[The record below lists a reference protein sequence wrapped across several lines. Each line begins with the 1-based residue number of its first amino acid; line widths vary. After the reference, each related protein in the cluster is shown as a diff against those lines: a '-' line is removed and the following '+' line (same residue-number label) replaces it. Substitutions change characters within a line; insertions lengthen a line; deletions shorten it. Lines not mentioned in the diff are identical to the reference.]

1 MKKRHF
7 FSCILMATNILISST
22 SAVTTTNNNENILP
36 VKYDGRGEGY
46 ITPIRHQGLSNLCWA
61 YSTIAVSE
69 INMLKK
75 GLFVSPDTLDLSEKN
90 LAYKTLNRG
99 IGEDLLHNTDFDN
112 NSSLFWEKSGSSPI
126 YAGYSLLQWNKLRNE
141 NDYEWEK
148 NGNSTNFILKDFIKI
163 PDKNT
168 ISKEK
173 SINEI
178 KFAVKN
184 YGAVSFSFSAVDL
197 LSNKGYNFYNQEA
210 NKYKNF
216 THITHAATI
225 IGWDDTISKEQFS
238 SDTSQDGAWIV
249 KNSWGT
255 NSGEN
260 GYFYLSY
267 DSNISELFTLDYT
280 NKSTYE
286 NNYYYDGSFKDIYG
300 DLFKEAAVTFQ
311 AKKGDKNHK
320 EQLKAI
326 NVGFEGLD
334 SEIEIKIY
342 RKTENPNPR
351 NLKLGELVHSQKKYF
366 HNDGLRTIDLDNPIE
381 IEQGEWFTVVVKIN
395 NENEYAKLKFSDELN
410 TQNDFSFIN
419 QNGEWK
425 SSQKAY
431 NGATARIKVFTNSEY
446 INNSSNSTNKDLK
459 YAEISLNKYD
469 YHLDQE
475 HGDDFI
481 NIKYNGKTLV
491 LNQDY
496 KLEYQE
502 VLDKEGGFYY
512 DIANCGYNKVKIIGI
527 GDYSGVNYAF
537 LTIRRGLEHKYNSS
551 NSITI
556 GKNINNTNEIK
567 LKKGWTILNPSK
579 LSDDDNVID
588 VIYNGDKE
596 KYYKINQTSLTLI
609 RSDLIQ
615 DKIEIQKPKN
625 EQNYKPETI
634 VQENN
639 KKKQENKDNLASI
652 TKEKQVDT
660 KNSNSS
666 SKNNNSNN
674 SIENKKSD
682 IHKEKDKKIN
692 SKTDKSQNKQQKVS
706 QNRFNENKKTK
717 SFVKTKLG
725 IFTII
730 SSSIIALL
738 SIFIPTYYFLR
749 RKNKNNINS

>member
-7 FSCILMATNILISST
+7 FSSILVGTGALTSSISVATT
-22 SAVTTTNNNENILP
+22 SNNENSLP
-36 VKYDGRGEGY
+36 AKYDGREKGY
-46 ITPIRHQGLSNLCWA
+46 ITPIRHQGLLNLCWA
-61 YSTIAVSE
+61 YSTIGVSE
-69 INMLKK
+69 INIIKK

-99 IGEDLLHNTDFDN
+99 VGEDSLHNTDFDN
-112 NSSLFWEKSGSSPI
+112 NSTLFWDKSGSSPT

-141 NDYEWEK
+141 SDDEWE
-148 NGNSTNFILKDFIKI
+148 NIGNTTNFILKDFIKI

-168 ISKEK
+168 VSKEK
-173 SINEI
+173 SIDEI
-178 KFAVKN
+178 KIAIQN
-184 YGAVSFSFSAVDL
+184 YGAASFSFSAVDV
-197 LSNKGYNFYNQEA
+197 LSNKGYNFYNTEA
-210 NKYKNF
+210 DKYKNSS
-216 THITHAATI
+216 HITHAATI
-225 IGWDDTISKEQFS
+225 TGWDDTISKEKFS
-238 SDTSQDGAWIV
+238 SDTTQDGAWIV

-300 DLFKEAAVTFQ
+300 DNFKEAAVTFQ

-326 NVGFEGLD
+326 NIGFEGLD

-342 RKTENPNPR
+342 KKTENPNPR
-351 NLKLGELVHSQKKYF
+351 NLKLGRLVYTQKKYF
-366 HNDGLRTIDLDNPIE
+366 HNDGLRTIDLNESIN
-381 IEQGEWFTVVVKIN
+381 IEQGEWFTVVAKIN
-395 NENEYAKLKFSDELN
+395 NNKNAYAKLKFSEELN
-410 TQNDFSFIN
+410 TQNDFSFVN

-425 SSQKAY
+425 SSQKVY

-446 INNSSNSTNKDLK
+446 INNSSNTTTKDLK
-459 YAEISLNKYD
+459 YAKVSLNKYD
-469 YHLDQE
+469 YHLGQE

-481 NIKYNGKTLV
+481 NVEYKGKKLI

-537 LTIRRGLEHKYNSS
+537 LTIRKGLEHKYNPY

-556 GKNINNTNEIK
+556 ANDINDASEIK

-579 LSDDDNVID
+579 LNEGNNVVNI
-588 VIYNGDKE
+588 IYNGDDE
-596 KYYKINQTSLTLI
+596 KYYKTNQTNLTLI
-609 RSDLIQ
+609 RENLNQ
-615 DKIEIQKPKN
+615 DQIDSQKA
-625 EQNYKPETI
+625 
-634 VQENN
+634 
-639 KKKQENKDNLASI
+639 KKQENSKATIIEKNNK
-652 TKEKQVDT
+652 KEENKNNTSSTTEENQVDIE
-660 KNSNSS
+660 NS
-666 SKNNNSNN
+666 NNNSNESMEN
-674 SIENKKSD
+674 QSSNANYKEKNKKIPKQKKSENKQP
-682 IHKEKDKKIN
+682 IA
-692 SKTDKSQNKQQKVS
+692 SQNK
-706 QNRFNENKKTK
+706 FNKNKKAK
-717 SFVKTKLG
+717 SFIKTKLG

-730 SSSIIALL
+730 SSSIVALL
-738 SIFIPTYYFLR
+738 SIFIPIYYFLR
-749 RKNKNNINS
+749 KKNRK